1 MPVTLKIMYD
11 LYGECAGLKYE
22 QYRYQQTQG
31 AQ

>member
-22 QYRYQQTQG
+22 QYRFRMNQG
-31 AQ
+31 EE